1 MTTTAKIIRYE
12 LRDVLR
18 SRSLIA
24 YALFFL
30 LVMEALLRF
39 GDGAKAAVS
48 LMNIVLLLIPLV
60 SVVFGTMYLYGARE
74 FTELLLAQPVHR
86 AQLFAGTGSSSIA
99 GRTVTRRSSSWRR
112 RSDASLRSPVRDSR
126 PRQAAGRARR
136 SHPKPARASSF
147 STPSGS

>member
-24 YALFFL
+24 YAWFFL

-86 AQLFAGTGSSSIA
+86 AQLFAGQFLGLAIPLSAAFVIDGAFIEKTGGGRCDSIP
-99 GRTVTRRSSSWRR
+99 G
-112 RSDASLRSPVRDSR
+112 
-126 PRQAAGRARR
+126 GE
-136 SHPKPARASSF
+136 H
-147 STPSGS
+147 